1 MYLTQEQLDFYE
13 ENGYVLLPEYFSA
26 DEMGALR
33 AELPTVFGEDSPRR
47 VVEEKSGI
55 VRSVYGSHMVNE
67 TFRRLSRH
75 PRLVG
80 PARQIL
86 GSDVYVYQFKINAKA
101 AHGGDIW
108 EWHQDYIFWRKE
120 DGLPSPR
127 VFTVAIFIDEVTEF
141 NGPLFLIPRSHKC
154 GIFDIPAR
162 KPAGAGQ
169 NGTPAAYQNSPDWI
183 SNLTADLKYS
193 LDRNTIAKLATENGI
208 VAPKGPSGSAL
219 FFHSNLVHGSP
230 NNISPFDR
238 VVTLISFSSTEN
250 TPADSGP
257 RRPDFLVGR
266 DYRPVAPVA
275 DDALLS
281 AR

>member
-1 MYLTQEQLDFYE
+1 LTEEQLDSYE
-13 ENGYVLLPEYFSA
+13 QNGYLLLPEYFSA
-26 DEMGALR
+26 DEMAALR
-33 AELPTVFGEDSPRR
+33 VELPTVFDEDSPRR
-47 VVEEKSGI
+47 VVEKQSGI
-55 VRSVYGSHMVNE
+55 VRSVYGSHMINE
-67 TFRRLSRH
+67 TFRRLSQH

-80 PARQIL
+80 PAKQIL
-86 GSDVYVYQFKINAKA
+86 GSEVYVYQFKINAKA
-101 AHGGDIW
+101 AYGGDIW

-120 DGLPSPR
+120 DGLPLPR
-127 VFTVAIFIDEVTEF
+127 VFTVAIFIDDVTEF

-154 GIFDIPAR
+154 GSFDIPAR
-162 KPAGAGQ
+162 QPADGGKDGAG
-169 NGTPAAYQNSPDWI
+169 AAYQNSPDWI

-193 LDRNTIAKLATENGI
+193 LDRKIIAELVKEHGI
-208 VAPKGPSGSAL
+208 VAPKGPSGSVL

-266 DYRPVAPVA
+266 DYRPIVPVA